1 MKKITLLFLLLLFG
15 FTAFSQESPQHKIDS
30 LRKIIVK
37 QHGKEKVDNYALLGS
52 YLFQSASLEDMIT
65 YFEEYETVILQEQ
78 KKEKEKSL
86 LSYYSERCAQLK
98 LNHGYV
104 LFNTG
109 DFEGVEKQARA
120 GMAYCDEN
128 EIRGYYYIHFG
139 LLIDALMALQ
149 KYETLQ
155 REVKKLYA
163 EAKEKNE
170 PEGMFAA
177 TFALAGVY
185 MKLHRF
191 ADAEKYYREA
201 IDWANQLYFRD
212 VLYQFAEAYRNLAA
226 VVISQE
232 KYSEVLPILQK
243 AEQVVQKLEENEA
256 EIGHVG
262 SVDRYYLYGFFVEY
276 YLKINDI
283 HQAEHYCKLMEN
295 ILRSI
300 SEDETVFDDRFFLLR
315 AKVLEAQGQYS
326 AALEMAEKTYLIM
339 LEQESIPINMN
350 DILLLKAKLLIQVGR
365 GKESI
370 AIYDSVFA
378 RTNRIRDIDFNA
390 QLDELRTVY
399 EVDKITAEKERNR
412 NYFLFALGGCIL
424 LSIALGIWIYHS
436 RTIVRKNRGLFSQIK
451 AQDRMENELEAERRK
466 NLELHLLLKPEA
478 VVLEENEENLDLF
491 FGKLTI
497 LMKEQ
502 RLFIDS
508 EIKRKDVALQ
518 IGISDRGLHDCI
530 KNSTGMSFTE
540 YINTLRLAYSRE
552 LLTNMDEKF
561 TIDAIAYESGFN
573 SRTTFYRLFNKKYGL
588 SPKQFREV
596 SRA

>member
-1 MKKITLLFLLLLFG
+1 MRTFLQTFLLLLFSL
-15 FTAFSQESPQHKIDS
+15 TTIAQNDTQQQIDS
-30 LRKIIVK
+30 LRKVIAT

-65 YFEEYETVILQEQ
+65 YFEEYETVIFQEQ
-78 KKEKEKSL
+78 KKEKEKSQ
-86 LSYYSERCAQLK
+86 LSYYSERYAQLK
-98 LNHGYV
+98 LNYGYV

-128 EIRGYYYIHFG
+128 EIRGYYYTHFG
-139 LLIDALMALQ
+139 LWIDALMALQ

-170 PEGMFAA
+170 PEGMFAS

-191 ADAEKYYREA
+191 ADAEKYYKEA
-201 IDWANQLYFRD
+201 IDWANKLYFRE
-212 VLYQFAEAYRNLAA
+212 VCYRLIEVYRDLAA
-226 VVISQE
+226 VVILQE

-243 AEQVVQKLEENEA
+243 AEQVVQKLEEIEA
-256 EIGHVG
+256 EIGHAN
-262 SVDRYYLYGFFVEY
+262 STERYYLYAYFVEY

-283 HQAEHYCKLMEN
+283 PQAEHYCNLMEEIIN
-295 ILRSI
+295 SF
-300 SEDETVFDDRFFLLR
+300 SEDETMFDDRLLQLQ
-315 AKVLEAQGQYS
+315 AKILEARGKYS
-326 AALEMAEKTYLIM
+326 AALEVAEKAYLLM
-339 LEQESIPINMN
+339 LEQEATPMN
-350 DILLLKAKLLIQVGR
+350 LNEILLFKARLLIQLGR

-378 RTNRIRDIDFNA
+378 STNRIRDVDFNA
-390 QLDELRTVY
+390 QLDELRTIY
-399 EVDKITAEKERNR
+399 EVDKITAEKERHR
-412 NYFLFALGGCIL
+412 YYFLFALGGCIL
-424 LSIALGIWIYHS
+424 LAIALGIWIYHS

-451 AQDRMENELEAERRK
+451 AQDRLENELDAERRK

-478 VVLEENEENLDLF
+478 VVWEENEENLDLF
-491 FGKLTI
+491 FGKLTL

-502 RLFIDS
+502 RLFTHS
-508 EIKRKDVALQ
+508 EVKRKDVASQ

-540 YINTLRLAYSRE
+540 YINSLRLAYSRE

-561 TIDAIAYESGFN
+561 TIDAIAYEAGFN
-573 SRTTFYRLFNKKYGL
+573 SRTTFYRLFNEKYGL

-596 SRA
+596 SK